1 MEEQD
6 TYQVTAT
13 VAPVADNDKGL
24 RMTFTDMVTG
34 AIVEWQVE
42 EVSGRSLRLLYA
54 AFNDDALEEMF
65 RRGRGKEGTDRWNR
79 LTASHR
85 STVRCWTTKR

>member
-65 RRGRGKEGTDRWNR
+65 EMITSAVEEGRKELTDGTD
-79 LTASHR
+79 
-85 STVRCWTTKR
+85 

>member
-1 MEEQD
+1 MKEKNMEEQD

-34 AIVEWQVE
+34 AMIEWQIEDVNGE
-42 EVSGRSLRLLYA
+42 ALRLLYA
-54 AFNDDALEEMF
+54 AFTDDALEEMF
-65 RRGRGKEGTDRWNR
+65 EMIMTTVEETRKALNDGTD
-79 LTASHR
+79 
-85 STVRCWTTKR
+85 

>member
-13 VAPVADNDKGL
+13 VAPVPGNDKGI

-34 AIVEWQVE
+34 AMIEWQIEDVN
-42 EVSGRSLRLLYA
+42 GKALRLLYA
-54 AFNDDALEEMF
+54 AFTDDALEEMF
-65 RRGRGKEGTDRWNR
+65 EMIMTTVEETRKALNDGTD
-79 LTASHR
+79 
-85 STVRCWTTKR
+85 

>member
-1 MEEQD
+1 MKEKNMEEQD

-34 AIVEWQVE
+34 AMIEWQIEDVN
-42 EVSGRSLRLLYA
+42 GKALRLLYA
-54 AFNDDALEEMF
+54 AFTDDALEEMF
-65 RRGRGKEGTDRWNR
+65 EMIMTTVEETRKALNDETD
-79 LTASHR
+79 
-85 STVRCWTTKR
+85 

>member
-6 TYQVTAT
+6 VYQITVT

-34 AIVEWQVE
+34 AMIEWQIKDVN
-42 EVSGRSLRLLYA
+42 GKALRLLYA
-54 AFNDDALEEMF
+54 AFTDDALEEMF
-65 RRGRGKEGTDRWNR
+65 EMIMTTVEETRKALNDGTD
-79 LTASHR
+79 
-85 STVRCWTTKR
+85 

>member
-1 MEEQD
+1 MKEKNMEEQD

-65 RRGRGKEGTDRWNR
+65 EMITSAVEEGRKELTDGTD
-79 LTASHR
+79 
-85 STVRCWTTKR
+85 

>member
-1 MEEQD
+1 MKEKNMEEQD

-34 AIVEWQVE
+34 AMIEWQIEDVN
-42 EVSGRSLRLLYA
+42 GKALRLLYA
-54 AFNDDALEEMF
+54 AFTDDALEEMF
-65 RRGRGKEGTDRWNR
+65 EMIMTTMEETRKALNDGTD
-79 LTASHR
+79 
-85 STVRCWTTKR
+85 

>member
-6 TYQVTAT
+6 VYQITVT

-34 AIVEWQVE
+34 AMIEWQIEDVNWKA
-42 EVSGRSLRLLYA
+42 RRLLYA
-54 AFNDDALEEMF
+54 AFTDDALEEMF
-65 RRGRGKEGTDRWNR
+65 EMIMTTVEETRKALNDGTD
-79 LTASHR
+79 
-85 STVRCWTTKR
+85 

>member
-34 AIVEWQVE
+34 AMIEWQIEDVN
-42 EVSGRSLRLLYA
+42 GKALCLLYA
-54 AFNDDALEEMF
+54 AFTDDALEEMF
-65 RRGRGKEGTDRWNR
+65 EMIMTTVEETRKALNDGTD
-79 LTASHR
+79 
-85 STVRCWTTKR
+85 

>member
-1 MEEQD
+1 MKEKNMEEQD

-34 AIVEWQVE
+34 AMIEWQVE

-65 RRGRGKEGTDRWNR
+65 EMITSAVEEGRKELTDGTD
-79 LTASHR
+79 
-85 STVRCWTTKR
+85 

>member
-6 TYQVTAT
+6 VYQITVT

-34 AIVEWQVE
+34 AMIEWQIEDVN
-42 EVSGRSLRLLYA
+42 GKALRLLYA
-54 AFNDDALEEMF
+54 AFTDDALEEMF
-65 RRGRGKEGTDRWNR
+65 EMIMTTVEETRKALNDETD
-79 LTASHR
+79 
-85 STVRCWTTKR
+85 

>member
-1 MEEQD
+1 MKEKNMEEQD

-34 AIVEWQVE
+34 AMIEWQIDDVN
-42 EVSGRSLRLLYA
+42 GKALRLLYA
-54 AFNDDALEEMF
+54 AFTDDALEEMF
-65 RRGRGKEGTDRWNR
+65 EMIMTTVEETRKVLNDGTD
-79 LTASHR
+79 
-85 STVRCWTTKR
+85 

>member
-1 MEEQD
+1 MKEKNMEEQD

-34 AIVEWQVE
+34 AMIEWQIEDVN
-42 EVSGRSLRLLYA
+42 GKALRLLYA
-54 AFNDDALEEMF
+54 AFTDDALEEMF
-65 RRGRGKEGTDRWNR
+65 EMITSAVEEGRKELTDGTD
-79 LTASHR
+79 
-85 STVRCWTTKR
+85 

>member
-13 VAPVADNDKGL
+13 VAPAADNDKGL

-34 AIVEWQVE
+34 AMIEWQIEDVN
-42 EVSGRSLRLLYA
+42 GKALRLLYA
-54 AFNDDALEEMF
+54 AFTDDALEEMF
-65 RRGRGKEGTDRWNR
+65 EMIMTTVEETRKALNDETD
-79 LTASHR
+79 
-85 STVRCWTTKR
+85 

>member
-1 MEEQD
+1 MKEKNMEEQD

-34 AIVEWQVE
+34 
-42 EVSGRSLRLLYA
+42 S
-54 AFNDDALEEMF
+54 N
-65 RRGRGKEGTDRWNR
+65 
-79 LTASHR
+79 
-85 STVRCWTTKR
+85 

>member
-34 AIVEWQVE
+34 AIVEWQAE

-65 RRGRGKEGTDRWNR
+65 EMITSAVEEGRKELTDGTD
-79 LTASHR
+79 
-85 STVRCWTTKR
+85 

>member
-1 MEEQD
+1 MKEKNMEEQD

-34 AIVEWQVE
+34 AMIEWQIEDVN
-42 EVSGRSLRLLYA
+42 GKALCLLYA
-54 AFNDDALEEMF
+54 AFTDDALEEMF
-65 RRGRGKEGTDRWNR
+65 EMIMTTVEETRKALNDETD
-79 LTASHR
+79 
-85 STVRCWTTKR
+85 

>member
-6 TYQVTAT
+6 VYQITVT

-34 AIVEWQVE
+34 AMIEWQIEDVNWKA
-42 EVSGRSLRLLYA
+42 LRLLYA
-54 AFNDDALEEMF
+54 AFTDDALEEMF
-65 RRGRGKEGTDRWNR
+65 EMIMTTVEETRKALNDGTD
-79 LTASHR
+79 
-85 STVRCWTTKR
+85 

>member
-34 AIVEWQVE
+34 AMIEWQVE

-65 RRGRGKEGTDRWNR
+65 EMITSAVEEGRKELTDGTD
-79 LTASHR
+79 
-85 STVRCWTTKR
+85 

>member
-6 TYQVTAT
+6 VYQITVT

-65 RRGRGKEGTDRWNR
+65 EMITSAVEEGRKELTDGTD
-79 LTASHR
+79 
-85 STVRCWTTKR
+85 

>member
-34 AIVEWQVE
+34 AMIEWQIEDVN
-42 EVSGRSLRLLYA
+42 GKALRLLYA
-54 AFNDDALEEMF
+54 AFTDDSLEEMF
-65 RRGRGKEGTDRWNR
+65 EMIMTTVEETRKALNDGTD
-79 LTASHR
+79 
-85 STVRCWTTKR
+85 

>member
-1 MEEQD
+1 MKEKNMEEQD

-34 AIVEWQVE
+34 AMIEWQIEDVN
-42 EVSGRSLRLLYA
+42 GKALRLLYA
-54 AFNDDALEEMF
+54 AFTDDALEEMF
-65 RRGRGKEGTDRWNR
+65 EMIMTAVEETRKALNDGTD
-79 LTASHR
+79 
-85 STVRCWTTKR
+85 

>member
-1 MEEQD
+1 MKEKNMEEQD

-34 AIVEWQVE
+34 AMIEWQIEDVN
-42 EVSGRSLRLLYA
+42 GKALRLLYA
-54 AFNDDALEEMF
+54 AFTDDALEEMF
-65 RRGRGKEGTDRWNR
+65 EMIMTTEEETRKALNDGTD
-79 LTASHR
+79 
-85 STVRCWTTKR
+85 

>member
-1 MEEQD
+1 MEKQD

-65 RRGRGKEGTDRWNR
+65 EMITSAVEEGRKELTDGTD
-79 LTASHR
+79 
-85 STVRCWTTKR
+85 